1 MTGVLFRGLLLS
13 CALAQGQ
20 QAPKPQDPAPPPALV
35 AAAPAPV
42 DAPGG
47 ISVIPNRV
55 VLEGRTRAAEVLLK
69 NSGTVRASFRVSM
82 VEKDMTEEGRL
93 ADRVRQ
99 ENEITAASLVRFS
112 PRQVDL
118 DPGESQIV
126 RLQVRKPE
134 NLPDGEYRSHLLLQ
148 GIPPARKAESIRE
161 EDAGRTLSFGITQVL
176 GISIPVIVRQG
187 NLSAEVSLAHGDP
200 VFYQPPYKDSAP
212 VISLWLER
220 KGTRSFVGDMKV
232 TLEAGGDKP
241 KGTVL
246 WELKSVGIYT
256 NLGRRKVFLG
266 VPAAVGG
273 RLQGARAKVVFTPTD
288 VKLAPV
294 STEVELNL

>member
-1 MTGVLFRGLLLS
+1 MRTAPFLALLLS
-13 CALAQGQ
+13 AMPVDAQE
-20 QAPKPQDPAPPPALV
+20 ASKPPAV
-35 AAAPAPV
+35 PPAAAPVVPT

-93 ADRVRQ
+93 ADRVRK
-99 ENEITAASLVRFS
+99 EGEITAADLVRFS

-118 DPGESQIV
+118 EPGESQIV

-148 GIPPARKAESIRE
+148 GIPPARQAQSIQGESA
-161 EDAGRTLSFGITQVL
+161 DRTLSFGITQVL

-187 NLSAEVSLAHGDP
+187 ALEAEVSLAHGDP
-200 VFYQPPYKDSAP
+200 VFYQPTYKDSAP

-220 KGTRSFVGDMKV
+220 KGSRSVLGDMKV
-232 TLEAGGDKP
+232 TLEAGGGKP

-246 WELKSVGIYT
+246 WEVKSVAIYT
-256 NLGRRKVFLG
+256 NLPRRKVFLG

-273 RLQGARAKVVFTPTD
+273 RMNGARARVVFTPTD

-294 STEVELNL
+294 STEVDLNL

>member
-1 MTGVLFRGLLLS
+1 MRTAPLLCLLFTALS
-13 CALAQGQ
+13 GMAQE
-20 QAPKPQDPAPPPALV
+20 APKPPVPAP
-35 AAAPAPV
+35 AAAPAE
-42 DAPGG
+42 APGG

-82 VEKDMTEEGRL
+82 VEKDMTEDGRL
-93 ADRVRQ
+93 VDRVRK
-99 ENEITAASLVRFS
+99 EGEITAADLVRFS

-118 DPGESQIV
+118 EPGESQIV

-134 NLPDGEYRSHLLLQ
+134 HLPDGEYRSHLLLQ
-148 GIPPARKAESIRE
+148 GIPPARQAEPIQGDE
-161 EDAGRTLSFGITQVL
+161 ADRTLSFGITQVL
-176 GISIPVIVRQG
+176 GISIPIIVRQG
-187 NLSAEVSLAHGDP
+187 TLEAEVSLAHGEP
-200 VFYQPPYKDSAP
+200 VFYQPTYKDSAP

-220 KGTRSFVGDMKV
+220 KGNRSVMGDMKV
-232 TLEAGGDKP
+232 TLEAGGGKP

-273 RLQGARAKVVFTPTD
+273 KLQGARAKVVFTPTD
-288 VKLAPV
+288 MKLDPV
-294 STEVELNL
+294 STEVDLNL